1 MKIPIV
7 LSFVGFVIM
16 LGAILSGFIWG
27 NFLEEG
33 AIITS
38 VLWGNISL
46 IDVYIGFLIF
56 IAWIVYRERS
66 VLLTIVWI
74 IAVLVLG
81 NLSTCLYLIIA
92 FYQSG
97 GNIDRFF
104 RGRHAEPQ
112 E

>member
-1 MKIPIV
+1 MKLPIV
-7 LSFVGFVIM
+7 LSFVGFFIM

-27 NFLEEG
+27 DFREEG

-56 IAWIVYRERS
+56 IAWIVYRESS
-66 VLLTIVWI
+66 VLLTVVWI

-104 RGRHAEPQ
+104 KGRHADS
-112 E
+112 